1 MAEIKSGLFKD
12 ASGRHAGVV
21 LYQKRGKTF
30 SRNLPSYD
38 GNAGS
43 PTRAQQNTR
52 LSSVV
57 TLYQSVKKTFLV
69 HSWNREANR
78 QNIVSGYNLFVRENI
93 RAYAPDY
100 NIGDFALLKFTLGD
114 LQIPFHLRQQTAP
127 EGVFSITWDFNPW
140 EHARRNRDELMLV
153 IIYEN
158 DPFRIQI
165 IENTGIMRIDGK
177 AYIPLAQTDAG
188 NAHVYAFF
196 TNRERDS
203 FTGSCYFQVKMK

>member
-12 ASGRHAGVV
+12 ARGRHCGVV
-21 LYQKRGKTF
+21 LYQRKGKTF

-43 PTRAQQNTR
+43 PTWAQQNTR

-100 NIGDFALLKFTLGD
+100 NVGDFALLKFTLGN
-114 LQIPFHLRQQTAP
+114 LQNSR
-127 EGVFSITWDFNPW
+127 VSRWNNP
-140 EHARRNRDELMLV
+140 R
-153 IIYEN
+153 
-158 DPFRIQI
+158 
-165 IENTGIMRIDGK
+165 
-177 AYIPLAQTDAG
+177 LA
-188 NAHVYAFF
+188 
-196 TNRERDS
+196 E
-203 FTGSCYFQVKMK
+203 